1 MAHDWKRPNVRYWT
15 DITFL
20 PSPAYQLP
28 IGLFRC
34 AKLNKLFKCQKTD
47 SKWSDKPLVV
57 KENEKKGNLAKFTFS
72 RFYYIMILEVLW
84 HSIDTF
90 PKENIMHSLKQM
102 TLNLPKWPWVK
113 MMTHIQIFCNLWQI
127 VWSEN
132 SPSFYSLD
140 TNNALFLQVTLN
152 LSKWP
157 WVKVLSHL
165 GPSTVFVWYRNS

>member
-1 MAHDWKRPNVRYWT
+1 
-15 DITFL
+15 
-20 PSPAYQLP
+20 
-28 IGLFRC
+28 
-34 AKLNKLFKCQKTD
+34 
-47 SKWSDKPLVV
+47 
-57 KENEKKGNLAKFTFS
+57 
-72 RFYYIMILEVLW
+72 MILEVLW

-165 GPSTVFVWYRNS
+165 GLQQFLCDIEIPNHHVTPKEIYGSDTFYLSDLELVHMTLGQGHNTTLFPTNIIIGGKKIFS